1 MNICEWTIVNT
12 SDDHL
17 ARLIEVA
24 RAYYLDHQTQAEIA
38 RSIGISRSMVSRDL
52 AMARDMGVVE
62 IRIHDPRVARNI
74 IAQRLLDVFPHLL
87 DVVIAPVFS
96 DSPDAIR
103 TMIGRVAANFL
114 SSHLQPG
121 QRLVLGCGR
130 TLRALVDA
138 LPKQPIQGLE
148 IVQAMG
154 NIGHDAHGID
164 YNEIARQAAEALGGR
179 VFYVSAPAILGNR
192 AGSAPDFIDANPV
205 LKHALA
211 LTKQADVMV
220 VGLGS
225 LESDQL
231 YAQAGLIEPEEF
243 AALHGHAVGDICGR
257 FFDQSGVEV
266 IAPFADRTIG
276 IELHDLRQTRLSI
289 GVAGGTDKIGPLL
302 GALRG
307 EYINVLISDELT
319 INGLIDVIE
328 DKSEEV
334 D

>member
-1 MNICEWTIVNT
+1 MNT

-24 RAYYLDHQTQAEIA
+24 RAYYLENQTQAEIA

-52 AMARDMGVVE
+52 TMARDLGIVE
-62 IRIHDPRVARNI
+62 IRIHDPRVTRQSVAE
-74 IAQRLLDVFPHLL
+74 RLSAHFPHLL
-87 DVVIAPVFS
+87 DVVIAPVFN
-96 DSPDAIR
+96 DNLDTVRA
-103 TMIGRVAANFL
+103 MIGRVAANYV
-114 SSHLQPG
+114 SSRLQAG

-138 LPKQPIQGLE
+138 LPRQPVPNLE

-154 NIGHDAHGID
+154 NIGHEAHGID
-164 YNEIARQAAEALGGR
+164 YNEIARQAADALAGR

-192 AGSAPDFIDANPV
+192 AGTARAFVDANPV
-205 LKHALA
+205 LRHSLTLA
-211 LTKQADVMV
+211 RRADVVV

-231 YAQAGLIEPEEF
+231 YAQAGLIAMDEL
-243 AALHGHAVGDICGR
+243 ASLHGRAVGDICGR
-257 FFDQSGVEV
+257 FFDRSGAEV
-266 IAPFADRTIG
+266 IAPFAGRTIG
-276 IELHDLRQTRLSI
+276 IELSDLRRTPMSI
-289 GVAGGTDKIGPLL
+289 GVAGGRDKIEPLL

-319 INGLIDVIE
+319 IEQLIAVVE
-328 DKSEEV
+328 HESKEV
-334 D
+334 E

>member
-1 MNICEWTIVNT
+1 MNT
-12 SDDHL
+12 SDTHL

-24 RAYYLDHQTQAEIA
+24 RAYYLENQTQAEIA

-52 AMARDMGVVE
+52 TMARDMGIVE
-62 IRIHDPRVARNI
+62 IRIHDPRVTRKTLE
-74 IAQRLLDVFPHLL
+74 QRLLNYFPHLL
-87 DVVIAPVFS
+87 DVVIAPAFS

-103 TMIGRVAANFL
+103 AMIGRFAANYL
-114 SSHLQPG
+114 SSHLRPG

-138 LPKQPIQGLE
+138 LPKQPIPDLE

-154 NIGHDAHGID
+154 NVGHEAHGID
-164 YNEIARQAAEALGGR
+164 YNEIARQAADAFDGR
-179 VFYVSAPAILGNR
+179 IYYVSAPAILGNR
-192 AGSAPDFIDANPV
+192 AGSARDFIDANPV
-205 LKHALA
+205 LSRALA

-231 YAQAGLIEPEEF
+231 YAQAGLIEIDEL
-243 AALHGHAVGDICGR
+243 ASLQGHAVGDICGR
-257 FFDQSGVEV
+257 FFDRSGAEV
-266 IAPFADRTIG
+266 IAPFADRMIG
-276 IELHDLRQTRLSI
+276 VDLNDLRQAQMSV
-289 GVAGGTDKIGPLL
+289 GVAGGNDKIEPLL

-319 INGLIDVIE
+319 IKQLIDVVE
-328 DKSEEV
+328 DESEEV
-334 D
+334 T